1 MYEVIDYDGFKAY
14 CDKNKKMKE
23 SSAESY
29 QSYLR
34 NFINFLEGNQIY
46 SLQDYNNIDKRS
58 LEEKF

>member
-46 SLQDYNNIDKRS
+46 
-58 LEEKF
+58 